1 MSVMTNWGK
10 KRRKEQKKKNNN
22 KNLKGEKKM

>member
-22 KNLKGEKKM
+22 KNLKGEKKL